1 MTTPLLAMRDVH
13 ASYGAVR
20 ALRGL
25 TIAVQPASTVAL
37 LGANGAGKST
47 ALRAIT
53 GLLEMNDGRVTSGDI
68 ELDGASLLG
77 RSPLDTVRLGV
88 SQVMEGRRV
97 FSELTVEENLR
108 AGGFVVKDRVARD
121 RNRERALTLFPR
133 LAARL
138 KLQAGYLS
146 GGEQQMLAIGRAL
159 MQSPRVVLLDEPTL
173 GLAPMIVDQIMTII
187 GEINAAGTAVVLI
200 EQNAAAALSVADE
213 AYVIEQ
219 GRVVRHGRATE
230 MADDDIVREAYLG
243 IGTEGAHS
251 YRHVVEAVRAGAAS

>member
-1 MTTPLLAMRDVH
+1 MTNALLALRDLH
-13 ASYGAVR
+13 ASYGPVR

-25 TIAVQPASTVAL
+25 TIDVQAASTVAL

-53 GLLEMNDGRVTSGDI
+53 GLLEMNDGRVTAGRI
-68 ELDGASLLG
+68 ELDGVSLLG
-77 RSPLDTVRLGV
+77 RPPSATVRLGV

-97 FSELTVEENLR
+97 FAELTVEENLR
-108 AGGFVVKDRVARD
+108 AGGFTVRDRASRDRNKDRV
-121 RNRERALTLFPR
+121 LTLFPR
-133 LAARL
+133 LAERL
-138 KLQAGYLS
+138 KQQAGYLS
-146 GGEQQMLAIGRAL
+146 GGEQQMLAIARAM

-187 GEINAAGTAVVLI
+187 AEINATGTAVMLI

-219 GRVVRHGRATE
+219 GRVVRHGTASE
-230 MADDDIVREAYLG
+230 LAGDDTVRDAYLG
-243 IGTEGAHS
+243 IGTDGAHS
-251 YRHVVEAVRAGAAS
+251 YRHVVEAVRAGKS